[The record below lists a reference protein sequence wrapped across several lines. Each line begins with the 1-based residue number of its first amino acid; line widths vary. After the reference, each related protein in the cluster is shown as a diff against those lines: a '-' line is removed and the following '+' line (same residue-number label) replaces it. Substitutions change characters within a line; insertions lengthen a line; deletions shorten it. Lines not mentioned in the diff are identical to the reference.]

1 MEFIHLLKQLAKKG
15 LGDPTHF
22 FWGNRCSINYYYCWN
37 YCIQYPHQIAYNHFI
52 SFIDKIELRAKK
64 KRLLEILNEKR
75 EHLGLDLTP
84 IIDVVFIR
92 LIFFL
97 VTSVFKKEELALMLD
112 LPSSNAKEMQ
122 IKQEQIFIELSVN
135 KLAIKGIEVS
145 FESLEDNLKAI
156 KNKDDSVI
164 VRIDK
169 KVPYERVVKVLDLL
183 QKYNLN
189 NLALVTN
196 EEKKN

>member
-1 MEFIHLLKQLAKKG
+1 MI
-15 LGDPTHF
+15 T
-22 FWGNRCSINYYYCWN
+22 R
-37 YCIQYPHQIAYNHFI
+37 IAHKYLDYRYKEI
-52 SFIDKIELRAKK
+52 DSFINKPIETQEKILEYLLR
-64 KRLLEILNEKR
+64 N
-75 EHLGLDLTP
+75 G
-84 IIDVVFIR
+84 
-92 LIFFL
+92 
-97 VTSVFKKEELALMLD
+97 
-112 LPSSNAKEMQ
+112 
-122 IKQEQIFIELSVN
+122 EQTLFGQQFNFS
-135 KLAIKGIEVS
+135 
-145 FESLEDNLKAI
+145 AI